1 MLRLIIIMI
10 GLIVGIFLL
19 LYCFFLLYSL
29 VRKNSYYKELISA
42 TSLKNVSNKNLL
54 YLIFMVVNFLVAV
67 LFISGV
73 VEFQS
78 IFSARNTDISY

>member
-1 MLRLIIIMI
+1 MM

-29 VRKNSYYKELISA
+29 VRKNSYYKELISV

-54 YLIFMVVNFLVAV
+54 YLIFMGVNFLVAI

-78 IFSARNTDISY
+78 IFSAINTDISYQNIN

>member
-29 VRKNSYYKELISA
+29 VRKNSYYKELICA
-42 TSLKNVSNKNLL
+42 TSLKNVSDKNLL

>member
-42 TSLKNVSNKNLL
+42 KSLKNVSNKNLL